1 MASLFLAF
9 NTTEFWPNFSSLG
22 YNKYTQRTIPTFHQ
36 TQTSTMSPLIRFALA
51 INLISSSHTFRMF
64 MKCLALPHTLLKWT
78 LHSIFHHLWYPLSC
92 TLFREKLSSCHD
104 HVPTYVS
111 REDEDCAV
119 CLCKMEENEGKG
131 PQVNGFSLFSRALA
145 SHFLVP
151 QKNCLIFPFFL
162 L

>member
-1 MASLFLAF
+1 
-9 NTTEFWPNFSSLG
+9 
-22 YNKYTQRTIPTFHQ
+22 
-36 TQTSTMSPLIRFALA
+36 MSPLIRFALA

-119 CLCKMEENEGKG
+119 CLCKMGETEERIITLRCGHVFHRDCLNTWVGFNNATTCPLCRDSSGKRESG
-131 PQVNGFSLFSRALA
+131 KLFRAEILLLDSCSIKRFSLE
-145 SHFLVP
+145 
-151 QKNCLIFPFFL
+151 NN
-162 L
+162 